1 MVHAKRFVEEDHPIN
16 PYNTPIFHSYTF
28 RAPLD
33 KNTYTVLLLI
43 MAFLFHSPP
52 SFVGA
57 CLWKSIILSHGMQ
70 RTRSLT
76 ERYVYWIIADNF

>member
-16 PYNTPIFHSYTF
+16 PYNTPISSIVTSFE
-28 RAPLD
+28 LLW
-33 KNTYTVLLLI
+33 KKIYTVLLI
-43 MAFLFHSPP
+43 MAFLFQYSPP

-57 CLWKSIILSHGMQ
+57 YLWKGIIISHGMQ

-76 ERYVYWIIADNF
+76 ERYMYWIIADNF